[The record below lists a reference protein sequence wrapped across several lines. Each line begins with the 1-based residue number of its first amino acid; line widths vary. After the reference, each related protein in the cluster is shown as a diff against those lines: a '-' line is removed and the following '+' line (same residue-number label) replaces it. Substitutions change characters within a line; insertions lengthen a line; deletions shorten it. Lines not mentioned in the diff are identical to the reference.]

1 LNKPEKN
8 NHRKLVKVRI
18 DIYEQCHLLT
28 IALNQLERAKSE
40 KQEHNKL
47 TAILPSMSF
56 SVFSVEALC
65 NTFGSQLFS
74 HWSHLDSTSLSGKV
88 AIISEFLG
96 IHPDF
101 SKEPW
106 QTINLMKKFRNA
118 LVHAKPQQATETHDV
133 SIFHPDWLLPHPKSK
148 KSIMENTSIESAEK
162 FYKTASDLQLL
173 WSNSARA
180 AGHEVKEVGVPE
192 YIESQ

>member
-1 LNKPEKN
+1 MNKSEKT
-8 NHRKLVKVRI
+8 NHRKLVKVTI
-18 DIYEQCHLLT
+18 DIYEQDHLLA
-28 IALNQLERAKSE
+28 IALNQLERAKNE
-40 KQEHNKL
+40 KQGYKFK
-47 TAILPSMSF
+47 AILPSMSF

-74 HWSHLDSTSLSGKV
+74 HWSHLESTSLLGKV
-88 AIISEFLG
+88 TIISEFLG
-96 IHPDF
+96 LHPDF

-106 QTINLMKKFRNA
+106 QTINQMKNFRNT

-148 KSIMENTSIESAEK
+148 KSIMEKSSIESAEK

-173 WSNSARA
+173 WSDNARV
-180 AGHEVKEVGVPE
+180 AGHEVKVFGVPE
-192 YIESQ
+192 YTES